1 MFITRVIIYFTISNS
16 ENSVNHKKRLLE
28 LPPIQVVLTKCDLCI
43 QDDLARR
50 VVQVREQLSDIL
62 RREPSSLPFMLVSAK
77 AGLGYNNIRAGI
89 AKGGV
94 MELQRELAALVPYP
108 AKKDISK

>member
-1 MFITRVIIYFTISNS
+1 M
-16 ENSVNHKKRLLE
+16 
-28 LPPIQVVLTKCDLCI
+28 CI

-62 RREPSSLPFMLVSAK
+62 RREPSSFPVMLVSAK
-77 AGLGYNNIRAGI
+77 AGIGYNNIRSGI
-89 AKGGV
+89 SKGGM
-94 MELQRELAALVPYP
+94 MELQRELAFLVPYP